1 MYLGIDL
8 GTTNSAVA
16 AHIGGRVRVCKS
28 PDGADIFPSVIFH
41 DKRGG
46 KQYGSRARQRQA
58 KSPGN
63 VASGFKRQMGTSW
76 KFPFADTETTMT
88 AEECSAEILQQLV
101 AQAVTE
107 TGNSDITGVVITT
120 PAAFNQL
127 QLEATKRAAELAGIS
142 RVALLQEPVAAAMA
156 ALEQSQNKDTQFL
169 VYDLGGGTLDL
180 ALVQSSR
187 GSINIIG
194 HEGDNM
200 FGGRD
205 FDRMINDKWV
215 RPFLAEHFAL
225 PEDFQK
231 TDEFRRLNRQIR
243 FAAEEAKISLS
254 SQENASIFASED
266 DLRIRDSKGED
277 VYIEIPVSRAE
288 YEAVISGRVAESVE
302 LARKILEDNGFGGED
317 MDKIVFIGGPSKT
330 PMVRETVSR
339 ELGIPADMS
348 VDPMTAVAIGAA
360 IYCESR
366 DWSNARESTRKKTRV
381 REVAEGAAEM
391 EMIFPARVS
400 ENRAQI
406 RLRPSD
412 ATAQKGFKVQMESD
426 EGWASG
432 WMSLDGEVRIDAP
445 VGRDGGNTFRFL
457 VSDAN
462 DMPVEGAGKE
472 ITITRTAAS
481 VAAISAMHAVAVK
494 IAMGEG
500 DKAGNTLHT
509 IVEKGSALPAEG
521 VALYRAAKDVG
532 GEDGADRF
540 SVELFEQPNAGN
552 KTIGEP
558 NLYIGSCT
566 IHSDDLGDA
575 VIREGDDVNIHWRQ
589 DESGLISAAVEVPS
603 LGRTFDSHNFY
614 LSEAATNRRVF
625 GGESGEKMVA
635 GMLSAAQKDAKEAR
649 DVASEEQKVE
659 IRKLENELAKQKA
672 ALKADSDEEA
682 QQGVEGKVREIRQK
696 LFSMRNDPQN
706 SARRLRHDLE
716 KAKEAFNDLRG
727 GADEES
733 VSRFD
738 ELAQNAEDAI
748 ERGDEDAEKML
759 EEMKSIAAS
768 AYFARP
774 EIIAGVFQWLASE
787 PGEVIDSDLFADHV
801 KQGAA
806 ALDSEDFDELRGIV
820 GAMMSNRVDA
830 GSGLEE
836 KEQRIAADIMRR

>member
-16 AHIGGRVRVCKS
+16 AHIDGRVRVCRS

-46 KQYGSRARQRQA
+46 KQYGSRAYQRLA
-58 KSPGN
+58 TSPDN
-63 VASGFKRQMGTSW
+63 VAAGFKRQMGTSW
-76 KFPFADTETTMT
+76 SFTFAGTETTMA
-88 AEECSAEILQQLV
+88 AEECSAEVLRQLT
-101 AQAVTE
+101 AQAITE
-107 TGNSDITGVVITT
+107 TGNSDIAGVVITT

-156 ALEQSQNKDTQFL
+156 ALEKSQNKDTQFL

-187 GSINIIG
+187 GNITIIG
-194 HEGDNM
+194 HEGNNM

-205 FDRMINDKWV
+205 FDRAIDNKWV
-215 RPFLAEHFAL
+215 RPFLADNFVL
-225 PEDFQK
+225 PDDFQK
-231 TDEFRRLNRQIR
+231 TDEFRRLNRQAR
-243 FAAEEAKISLS
+243 FAAEAAKIQLS
-254 SQENASIFASED
+254 AKQEAEISAFED
-266 DLRIRDSKGED
+266 DLRARDSNGED
-277 VYIEIPVSRAE
+277 IYFRIPVTRAD
-288 YEAVISGRVAESVE
+288 YETLISEKVAESVE
-302 LARKILEDNGFGGED
+302 LARKILKDNGFGGED

-366 DWSNARESTRKKTRV
+366 DWSDAKESTRKKTRV

-445 VGRDGGNTFRFL
+445 VGRDGDNTFRFL

-509 IVEKGSALPAEG
+509 IVEKGSELPAEG
-521 VALYRAAKDVG
+521 VAPYHAAKDVG
-532 GEDGADRF
+532 GDDGADML
-540 SVELFEQPNAGN
+540 SVELFEQPNADN
-552 KTIGEP
+552 KTVGEP
-558 NLYIGSCT
+558 NLYIGSC
-566 IHSDDLGDA
+566 IIRSDDLGGA

-706 SARRLRHDLE
+706 NARRLRRDLE
-716 KAKEAFNDLRG
+716 EAKEAFNDLRD

-738 ELAQNAEDAI
+738 ELAQHAEEAI
-748 ERGDEDAEKML
+748 EHGDEDAEKIL
-759 EEMKSIAAS
+759 KEMHGIMMPMVFS
-768 AYFARP
+768 RP
-774 EIIAGVFQWLASE
+774 EFIAGMFRMLAAE
-787 PGEVIDSDLFADHV
+787 PQNAIDPDLFSEHV
-801 KQGAA
+801 KQGTD
-806 ALDSEDFDELRGIV
+806 ALENGDFGELHEIV
-820 GAMMSNRVDA
+820 GAMMSNRV
-830 GSGLEE
+830 SGG
-836 KEQRIAADIMRR
+836 ADIKTVVAGIKAKHQ

>member
-1 MYLGIDL
+1 MHLGIDL

-16 AHIGGRVRVCKS
+16 AHIDGRVRVCKS

-46 KQYGSRARQRQA
+46 KQYGSRAYQRLA
-58 KSPGN
+58 TSPDN
-63 VASGFKRQMGTSW
+63 VAAGFKRQMGTSW
-76 KFPFADTETTMT
+76 SFTFAGTETTMT
-88 AEECSAEILQQLV
+88 AEECSAEVLRQLT
-101 AQAVTE
+101 AQAITE
-107 TGNSDITGVVITT
+107 TGNNDIAGVVITT

-156 ALEQSQNKDTQFL
+156 ALEKSQNKDTQFL

-187 GSINIIG
+187 GNITIIG
-194 HEGDNM
+194 HEGNNM

-205 FDRMINDKWV
+205 FDRAIDNKWV
-215 RPFLAEHFAL
+215 RPFLADNFVL
-225 PEDFQK
+225 PDDFQK
-231 TDEFRRLNRQIR
+231 TDEFRRLNRQAR
-243 FAAEEAKISLS
+243 FAAEAAKIQLS
-254 SQENASIFASED
+254 AKQEAEISAFED
-266 DLRIRDSKGED
+266 DLRARDGNGED
-277 VYIEIPVSRAE
+277 IYFRIPVTRAD
-288 YEAVISGRVAESVE
+288 YETLISEKVAESVE
-302 LARKILEDNGFGGED
+302 LARKILKDNGFGGED

-366 DWSNARESTRKKTRV
+366 DWSDAKESTRKKTRV

-432 WMSLDGEVRIDAP
+432 WMSLAGEVRIDAP
-445 VGRDGGNTFRFL
+445 VGRDGDNTFRFL

-500 DKAGNTLHT
+500 NKAGNTLHT
-509 IVEKGSALPAEG
+509 IVEKSSELPAEG
-521 VALYRAAKDVG
+521 VAPYHAAKDVG
-532 GEDGADRF
+532 GDDGADML
-540 SVELFEQPNAGN
+540 SVELFEQPNVDN
-552 KTIGEP
+552 KTVGEP
-558 NLYIGSCT
+558 NLYIGSC
-566 IHSDDLGDA
+566 IIRSDDLGGA

-603 LGRTFDSHNFY
+603 LGRTFDSRNFY

-716 KAKEAFNDLRG
+716 KAKEAFNDLRD

-738 ELAQNAEDAI
+738 ELAQHAEEAI
-748 ERGDEDAEKML
+748 EHGDEDAEKIL
-759 EEMKSIAAS
+759 EEMHGIMMPMVFS
-768 AYFARP
+768 RP
-774 EIIAGVFQWLASE
+774 EFIAGMFRMLAAE
-787 PGEVIDSDLFADHV
+787 PQNAIDPDLFSEHV
-801 KQGAA
+801 KQGTD
-806 ALDSEDFDELRGIV
+806 ALENGDFGELHEIV
-820 GAMMSNRVDA
+820 GAMMSNRV
-830 GSGLEE
+830 SGG
-836 KEQRIAADIMRR
+836 ADIKTVVAGIKAKHQ

>member
-1 MYLGIDL
+1 MHLGIDL

-16 AHIGGRVRVCKS
+16 AHIDGRVRVCKS

-46 KQYGSRARQRQA
+46 KQYGSRAYQRLA
-58 KSPGN
+58 TSPDN
-63 VASGFKRQMGTSW
+63 VAAGFKRQMGTSW
-76 KFPFADTETTMT
+76 SFTFAGTETTMT
-88 AEECSAEILQQLV
+88 AEECSAEVLRQLT
-101 AQAVTE
+101 AQAITE

-156 ALEQSQNKDTQFL
+156 ALEKSQNKDTQFL

-187 GSINIIG
+187 GNITIIG
-194 HEGDNM
+194 HEGNNM

-205 FDRMINDKWV
+205 FDRAIDNKWV
-215 RPFLAEHFAL
+215 RPFLADNFVL
-225 PEDFQK
+225 PDDFQK
-231 TDEFRRLNRQIR
+231 TDEFRRLNRQAR
-243 FAAEEAKISLS
+243 FAAEAAKIQLS
-254 SQENASIFASED
+254 AKQEAEISAFED
-266 DLRIRDSKGED
+266 DLRARDGNGED
-277 VYIEIPVSRAE
+277 IYFRIPVTRAD
-288 YEAVISGRVAESVE
+288 YETLISEKVAESVE
-302 LARKILEDNGFGGED
+302 LARKILKDNGFGGED

-360 IYCESR
+360 IFCESR
-366 DWSNARESTRKKTRV
+366 DWSDAKESTRKKTRV

-432 WMSLDGEVRIDAP
+432 WMSLAGEVRIDAP
-445 VGRDGGNTFRFL
+445 VGRDGDNTFRFL

-462 DMPVEGAGKE
+462 DMPVESAGKE

-509 IVEKGSALPAEG
+509 IVEKGSPLPAEG
-521 VALYRAAKDVG
+521 VAPYHAAKDVG
-532 GEDGADRF
+532 GDDGADML
-540 SVELFEQPNAGN
+540 SVELFEQPNAEN
-552 KTIGEP
+552 KTVGEP
-558 NLYIGSCT
+558 NLYIGSC
-566 IHSDDLGDA
+566 IIRSDDLGGA

-706 SARRLRHDLE
+706 NARRLRRDLE
-716 KAKEAFNDLRG
+716 KAKEAFNDLRD

-738 ELAQNAEDAI
+738 ELAQHAEEAI
-748 ERGDEDAEKML
+748 EHGDEDAEKIL
-759 EEMKSIAAS
+759 EEMHGIMMPMVFS
-768 AYFARP
+768 RP
-774 EIIAGVFQWLASE
+774 EFIAGMFRMLAAE
-787 PGEVIDSDLFADHV
+787 PQNAIDPDLFSEHV
-801 KQGAA
+801 KQGTD
-806 ALDSEDFDELRGIV
+806 ALENGDFGELREIV
-820 GAMMSNRVDA
+820 GAMMSNRV
-830 GSGLEE
+830 SGG
-836 KEQRIAADIMRR
+836 ADIKTVVAGIKAKHQ

>member
-16 AHIGGRVRVCKS
+16 AHIDGRVRVCRS

-46 KQYGSRARQRQA
+46 KQYGSRAYQRLA
-58 KSPGN
+58 TSPDN
-63 VASGFKRQMGTSW
+63 VAAGFKRQMGTSW
-76 KFPFADTETTMT
+76 SFTFAGTETTMT
-88 AEECSAEILQQLV
+88 AEECSAEVLRQLT
-101 AQAVTE
+101 AQAITE

-156 ALEQSQNKDTQFL
+156 ALEKSQNKDTQFL

-187 GSINIIG
+187 GNITIIG
-194 HEGDNM
+194 HEGNNM

-205 FDRMINDKWV
+205 FDRAIDNKWV
-215 RPFLAEHFAL
+215 RPFLADNFVL
-225 PEDFQK
+225 PDDFQK
-231 TDEFRRLNRQIR
+231 TDEFRRLNRQAR
-243 FAAEEAKISLS
+243 FAAEAAKIQLS
-254 SQENASIFASED
+254 AKQEAEISAFED
-266 DLRIRDSKGED
+266 DLRARDSNGED
-277 VYIEIPVSRAE
+277 IYFRIPVTRAD
-288 YEAVISGRVAESVE
+288 YETLISEKVAESVE
-302 LARKILEDNGFGGED
+302 LARKILKDNGFGGED

-366 DWSNARESTRKKTRV
+366 DWSDAKESTRKKTRV

-445 VGRDGGNTFRFL
+445 VGRDGDNTFRFL

-500 DKAGNTLHT
+500 DKSGNTLHT
-509 IVEKGSALPAEG
+509 IVEKGSELPAEG
-521 VALYRAAKDVG
+521 VAPYHAAKDVG
-532 GEDGADRF
+532 GDDGADML
-540 SVELFEQPNAGN
+540 SVELFEQPNADN
-552 KTIGEP
+552 KTVGEP
-558 NLYIGSCT
+558 NLYIGSC
-566 IHSDDLGDA
+566 IIRSDDLGGA

-706 SARRLRHDLE
+706 NARRLRRDLE
-716 KAKEAFNDLRG
+716 EAKEAFNDLRD

-738 ELAQNAEDAI
+738 ELAQHAEEAI
-748 ERGDEDAEKML
+748 EHGDEDAEKIL
-759 EEMKSIAAS
+759 KEMHGIMMPMVFS
-768 AYFARP
+768 RP
-774 EIIAGVFQWLASE
+774 EFIAGMFRMLAAE
-787 PGEVIDSDLFADHV
+787 PQNAIDPDLFSEHV
-801 KQGAA
+801 KQGTD
-806 ALDSEDFDELRGIV
+806 ALENGDFGELHEIV
-820 GAMMSNRVDA
+820 GAMMSNRV
-830 GSGLEE
+830 SGG
-836 KEQRIAADIMRR
+836 ADIKTVVAGIKAKHQ